1 VAESP
6 RLPWRTLVVS
16 TALALLAAGAVVVL
30 LSNDADDEVDA
41 SSPSSVVT
49 LVPEDEVPTF
59 DEATYTTFDDE
70 TVPLSSVRG
79 TPTIVNFWASTCP
92 PCLEEMPAFE
102 EVYQEHEDAGDV
114 AFLGLAVTDRTDD
127 ALEMIERTG
136 VTYPTGQD
144 KDASVM
150 TALDGTVLPTT
161 VLLDADGEVVARHAG
176 ELTADELR
184 ALIAD
189 ELGVQP

>member
-1 VAESP
+1 MSESP
-6 RLPWRTLVVS
+6 RPTWRLLVVS
-16 TALALLAAGAVVVL
+16 TVLALIAAAGTVVL
-30 LSNDADDEVDA
+30 LAGDADEEDVDA
-41 SSPSSVVT
+41 TTPIS
-49 LVPEDEVPTF
+49 LVPEAEVPTF

-70 TVPLSSVRG
+70 TVPLTSVRG
-79 TPTIVNFWASTCP
+79 TPTVVNFWASTCP

-102 EVYQEHEDAGDV
+102 EVYQEHKDAGDV

-189 ELGVQP
+189 ELGVQR